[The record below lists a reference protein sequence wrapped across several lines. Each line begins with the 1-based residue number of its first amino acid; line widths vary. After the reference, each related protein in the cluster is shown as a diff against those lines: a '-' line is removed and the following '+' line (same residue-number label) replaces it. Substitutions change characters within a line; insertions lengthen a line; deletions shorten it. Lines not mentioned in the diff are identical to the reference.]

1 MERGDKVI
9 SVHRRGLHVRRDGI
23 SATWKTI
30 SDVISD
36 AFNAAI
42 IASKQTLRSQIR
54 KVRRA
59 PLLFATDLVS
69 ACFALSFAFI
79 ARYGLKDVEA
89 RPELIDTLL
98 FAGPQYLA
106 ICVVTFP
113 MTGLYSRNWRY
124 GSVSDL
130 WTILRAVLI
139 TTALLVC
146 VLFFMTRLEAI
157 PRTALLLEA
166 LLLLLFLSA
175 SRLSFRIN
183 ELSLSDNPIWSRR
196 PPEQEQKIPTLL
208 VGAGDAADLYLR
220 AVSRDRSCFHRPV
233 AIIEP
238 TGACEGMMLRGIP
251 ILGTLADF
259 QRVVADLRRSN
270 SFPRHLIFTEAPSV
284 FGEEASE
291 KLIKEAE
298 ALGIA
303 VSRLSQMTEL
313 RKAKRENTFE
323 LKSIELTDLLERPQ
337 TALDREA
344 ILRLIRDRRVL
355 ITGAGGSIGTEL
367 TLQIAACEPS
377 LLVLVENCE
386 YNLYTID
393 LELGERFA
401 TLPRAAC
408 LCNVRRA
415 SRVSEVFEQYR
426 PELVFHAAAL
436 KHVPMVEINPCEGA
450 LTNVIGTMNVA
461 NAARQVDALAMVQ
474 ISTDKVVN
482 PTSVMGGTKRLAEL
496 YCQALDLEGVD
507 RGSGPRYM
515 TVRFGNVLGSSGSL
529 IPLFKR
535 QIASGGPLTVTDP
548 DMTRFFMTVREAVEL
563 TLQASAYGLEGNI
576 GKGEIFVLDMGKPVK
591 IIDIARKMI
600 RLAGLVPDV
609 DVAIKVIGLRPGEKC
624 YEELFD
630 INDTQV
636 PSPVPGVFGALPRPV
651 PLPKLHTTF
660 ARLERFAELGDA
672 SMVLALIS
680 SLVPGY
686 NWRRSAYRDAV
697 LSTMH
702 NERAVNEES
711 GRDASL
717 SDDLLTALVT
727 EIDGGRAGP
736 FERGRQSRLQ

>member
-1 MERGDKVI
+1 MERDGKVI
-9 SVHRRGLHVRRDGI
+9 SVQRRGLRRDGI
-23 SATWKTI
+23 SAASKTI
-30 SDVISD
+30 SDLISD
-36 AFNAAI
+36 AFTAAT
-42 IASKQTLRSQIR
+42 IASKKKVRSQVR
-54 KVRRA
+54 KVRQA

-69 ACFALSFAFI
+69 ASFALSFAFI
-79 ARYGLKDVEA
+79 ARYGLEDVGA

-98 FAGPQYLA
+98 IAGPQYLA
-106 ICVVTFP
+106 ICAATFP
-113 MTGLYSRNWRY
+113 MAGLYSRNWRY
-124 GSVSDL
+124 GSIADL
-130 WTILRAVLI
+130 WTILRAVLV
-139 TTALLVC
+139 TTILLVC
-146 VLFFMTRLEAI
+146 VLFFVTRLEAI
-157 PRTALLLEA
+157 PRTALLMDA

-183 ELSLSDNPIWSRR
+183 ELSPSDNSIWLRR
-196 PPEQEQKIPTLL
+196 LPEGEQEIPTLL

-220 AVSRDRSCFHRPV
+220 AVGRDQRCFHRPV
-233 AIIEP
+233 GILEP
-238 TGACEGMMLRGIP
+238 TGACEGMMLRGVP
-251 ILGTLADF
+251 ILGALTDF
-259 QRVVADLRRSN
+259 QRVVSDLRLSN
-270 SFPRHLIFTEAPSV
+270 SFLRHLIFTEAPSV

-291 KLIKEAE
+291 QLIKEAE
-298 ALGIA
+298 GLGIA

-313 RKAKRENTFE
+313 RKARRENPFE

-344 ILRLIRDRRVL
+344 ILRLIRNRRVL

-377 LLVLVENCE
+377 FLVLVENCE

-393 LELGERFA
+393 LELGERFPA
-401 TLPRAAC
+401 LPRAAC

-415 SRVSEVFEQYR
+415 SRVNEVFEQHR

-461 NAARQVDALAMVQ
+461 NAARQVGALAMVQ

-496 YCQALDLEGVD
+496 YCQALDLEGVE

-535 QIASGGPLTVTDP
+535 QIANGGPLTVTDP
-548 DMTRFFMTVREAVEL
+548 DMTRFFMTMREAVEL
-563 TLQASAYGLEGNI
+563 TLQASAYGLEGDI

-591 IIDIARKMI
+591 IIDIARRMI
-600 RLAGLVPDV
+600 SLAGLVPDV

-630 INDTQV
+630 IHDTQV

-651 PLPKLHTTF
+651 PLPTLRTTF
-660 ARLERFAELGDA
+660 ARLERFAEMGDA
-672 SMVLALIS
+672 LMVLALIS

-697 LSTMH
+697 LSVMH
-702 NERAVNEES
+702 NERAADEE
-711 GRDASL
+711 RDAPL
-717 SDDLLTALVT
+717 PDDLHTTLVT
-727 EIDGGRAGP
+727 EVDGGP
-736 FERGRQSRLQ
+736 CWTV